1 MPTIAEIRQQY
12 PQYDDLS
19 DEQLAQGLHQ
29 KYYSDLPYE
38 DFQQRIGMQTVPQ
51 EPPRT
56 AAEEMGRAA
65 SVHTGAALK
74 GAGGLVLLPLDLA
87 TSIVNVAQRI
97 MGPGRPYEVTM
108 DDGTTRTVTPS
119 DFATPGQR
127 FRESVDAVFGAPET
141 PTERMTTSVTRALGG
156 AGAGIGTAIP
166 VLAASPG
173 AQAAG
178 AVGGGSASQA
188 AAEAGLG
195 PVAQLAAGIAG
206 GAVGAG
212 GLNAAAGGVRRAY
225 RGGEAGRVRMEENIR
240 AFEDAGTTPSVGQAT
255 QRRSMQA
262 GESLLSKTPG
272 SAGRMASKA
281 ERQAAE
287 LGAGVEKQAARLS
300 PRASAEQAG
309 RAIERGVRGEGGFV
323 EQFKAKQGELYNEVD
338 KFVQPQAAVRVDR
351 TMAALKSL
359 NEPIKGAENTS
370 KFFMNAKM
378 RAIEEALGDDIAK
391 AAETGALP
399 YEAVKKLRTLVGNEM
414 ADSTLLSDVP
424 RSKWKALYGAL
435 TSDMEGAAKS
445 AGPQATAAW
454 TRANSYTR
462 AGMRRLEQID
472 HVIEKNGGPEAIFSA
487 ATSGTKEGA
496 TTLRAVMQS
505 LPRDAQQTVSATVLR
520 RLGRATPGRQDDL
533 GERFSTETFL
543 TNWNSM
549 SPQAKAVL
557 FDRYGERFR
566 QNMDQIARVASNLRD
581 GSQVF
586 RNPSG
591 TAQATAQTSAAVGFV
606 AALASGHVGT
616 ATGIAGGVATANL
629 AARLMTNPRFV
640 KWLAT
645 STKAPAAA
653 APALLNQLAQSS
665 DDPDIAEFIS
675 LQQAPRSQAQVA
687 Q

>member
-240 AFEDAGTTPSVGQAT
+240 AFEDAGTC
-255 QRRSMQA
+255 
-262 GESLLSKTPG
+262 LL
-272 SAGRMASKA
+272 
-281 ERQAAE
+281 
-287 LGAGVEKQAARLS
+287 
-300 PRASAEQAG
+300 
-309 RAIERGVRGEGGFV
+309 
-323 EQFKAKQGELYNEVD
+323 Y
-338 KFVQPQAAVRVDR
+338 
-351 TMAALKSL
+351 
-359 NEPIKGAENTS
+359 
-370 KFFMNAKM
+370 
-378 RAIEEALGDDIAK
+378 
-391 AAETGALP
+391 
-399 YEAVKKLRTLVGNEM
+399 
-414 ADSTLLSDVP
+414 
-424 RSKWKALYGAL
+424 
-435 TSDMEGAAKS
+435 TSDAAD
-445 AGPQATAAW
+445 
-454 TRANSYTR
+454 
-462 AGMRRLEQID
+462 E
-472 HVIEKNGGPEAIFSA
+472 
-487 ATSGTKEGA
+487 
-496 TTLRAVMQS
+496 
-505 LPRDAQQTVSATVLR
+505 
-520 RLGRATPGRQDDL
+520 
-533 GERFSTETFL
+533 
-543 TNWNSM
+543 
-549 SPQAKAVL
+549 
-557 FDRYGERFR
+557 
-566 QNMDQIARVASNLRD
+566 
-581 GSQVF
+581 
-586 RNPSG
+586 
-591 TAQATAQTSAAVGFV
+591 
-606 AALASGHVGT
+606 
-616 ATGIAGGVATANL
+616 
-629 AARLMTNPRFV
+629 
-640 KWLAT
+640 
-645 STKAPAAA
+645 
-653 APALLNQLAQSS
+653 
-665 DDPDIAEFIS
+665 
-675 LQQAPRSQAQVA
+675 
-687 Q
+687 